1 MFNSESNSNQ
11 YNCDFDSS
19 EILELKDTILIPE
32 KNNISMQNKVGQK
45 YKK

>member
-19 EILELKDTILIPE
+19 EILELKDTILIL
-32 KNNISMQNKVGQK
+32 KVLSYLGQHTS
-45 YKK
+45 